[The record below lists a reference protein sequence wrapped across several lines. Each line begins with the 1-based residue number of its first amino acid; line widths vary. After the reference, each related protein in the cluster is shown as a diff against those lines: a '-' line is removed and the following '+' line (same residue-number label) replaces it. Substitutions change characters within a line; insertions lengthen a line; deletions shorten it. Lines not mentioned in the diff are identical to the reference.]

1 MKESVLKAFWRDTY
15 QSRSPIPFIISVQVL
30 LFVLIHLF
38 DLLKE
43 VGVTSTSLYDLAV
56 DQLSLPLSFDRFLMQ
71 PWSLVTY
78 PFLYIGLFELLFDCL
93 WLYWMGTTFLT
104 YLNRR
109 QFMFLFT
116 SSLLIGGVLY
126 VGLGFIP
133 ALQNSVQVSMHTTS
147 FALGA
152 VVASVATLVPRSEV
166 RLFLFGNVT
175 LKTIAIVYVAL
186 EVAFTALV
194 NKAGGLTFL
203 ACVCWG
209 ILFIQAL
216 RKGQDMSLFWKV
228 KQRTKLK
235 VVHKTKVNTSSY
247 TYKHQLDLPNQEEI
261 DEILDKISVGGYES
275 LTSQEKEVLF
285 KASKSDR

>member
-38 DLLKE
+38 GLLKE

-133 ALQNSVQVSMHTTS
+133 ALQNSVQASMHTTS

-216 RKGQDMSLFWKV
+216 RKGQDMSLFWKG